1 MATYGKLRAKL
12 IKDAKKV
19 IFTAQKALR
28 KEVTN
33 IANTERKVTTQKA
46 QASREQI
53 VKFGERYRER
63 LERLLKPVR
72 KPQRDAF
79 MQKFR
84 GWDPKSI
91 LSDFR
96 GLNTPIGRIAYRI

>member
-19 IFTAQKALR
+19 IFTAQKTLR
-28 KEVTN
+28 KAVTD
-33 IANTERKVTTQKA
+33 IANRERKVTTDKA
-46 QASREQI
+46 QKSREQI

-72 KPQRDAF
+72 KGQRAAF
-79 MQKFR
+79 VQKFR
-84 GWDPKSI
+84 TWNPKSI

-96 GLNTPIGRIAYRI
+96 GLTTPVGKISYRI

>member
-19 IFTAQKALR
+19 IFTAQKTLR
-28 KEVTN
+28 KAVTD
-33 IANTERKVTTQKA
+33 IANTERKVTTAKA

-53 VKFGERYRER
+53 VQFGEKYRDR
-63 LERLLKPVR
+63 LETLLKPVR
-72 KPQRDAF
+72 KAQWTAF

-96 GLNTPIGRIAYRI
+96 GLSTPIGRIAYRI